1 MRTDKELREVVQ
13 AEIIARRSGKFI
25 YQEVME
31 KLNIKYKRAREIKL
45 KLEKQKVI
53 DSKLNIVQINIM
65 Q

>member
-31 KLNIKYKRAREIKL
+31 KLNIKYKRAREIRL